1 MIITEP
7 YAQIE
12 SAPKYHEALAAV
24 EFAARTCYKSELS
37 DNAADAE
44 RFIRSVIKR
53 GHESVLEHFSV
64 TVRFVCDR
72 GISHELVRHRIA
84 SFCVSGD
91 TVIRSLKQKSW
102 TIRQLYE
109 WQNDLQ
115 RKGRLKL
122 MHVRSVD
129 EDSMTVVPNRIGS
142 ITYMGNKPVYELTTE
157 SGRKIKCT
165 EDHRILCKEGWRPL
179 GEIEIG
185 DFVCANGRELL
196 ENPDWLRYYYLEQNH
211 TRKETAQ
218 AIGCCES
225 YVYRAFQKFGIRK
238 PWSDMPNRKP
248 GRGKKGA
255 MSEEGRRKLS
265 ELHKGG
271 KNKCYKPERRDLTG
285 GGGYSEAIRRYGDMR
300 EKCEFCGATDDV
312 EIHHINKQEYDNRK
326 ANIKMLCP
334 RCHHLWHKPGTIGVF
349 YDKVVN
355 VQYVGVEDVY
365 DMSMASDIHNFVANG
380 IVVHNCQESSRFCNY
395 ANGKFGSEITVIK
408 PHDLPERGIPY
419 YLWLEACRNA
429 EETYNRLVNSGV
441 KPETARSVLPT
452 SLKTEV
458 VMTANLREWRHF
470 LKLRSVGVTGKP
482 HPDMKLLA
490 DDLLRQF
497 KERLPVFFED
507 IAPTTVKREE
517 PQAEPKPQ
525 EEPKSVFSPRF
536 LAYMQR
542 RGVFKRL

>member
-1 MIITEP
+1 MKILEP

-37 DNAADAE
+37 DNIADAE

-64 TVRFVCDR
+64 TVRFICDR
-72 GISHELVRHRIA
+72 GVSHELVRHRIA
-84 SFCVSGD
+84 SF
-91 TVIRSLKQKSW
+91 
-102 TIRQLYE
+102 
-109 WQNDLQ
+109 
-115 RKGRLKL
+115 
-122 MHVRSVD
+122 
-129 EDSMTVVPNRIGS
+129 
-142 ITYMGNKPVYELTTE
+142 
-157 SGRKIKCT
+157 
-165 EDHRILCKEGWRPL
+165 
-179 GEIEIG
+179 
-185 DFVCANGRELL
+185 A
-196 ENPDWLRYYYLEQNH
+196 
-211 TRKETAQ
+211 
-218 AIGCCES
+218 
-225 YVYRAFQKFGIRK
+225 
-238 PWSDMPNRKP
+238 
-248 GRGKKGA
+248 
-255 MSEEGRRKLS
+255 
-265 ELHKGG
+265 
-271 KNKCYKPERRDLTG
+271 
-285 GGGYSEAIRRYGDMR
+285 
-300 EKCEFCGATDDV
+300 
-312 EIHHINKQEYDNRK
+312 
-326 ANIKMLCP
+326 
-334 RCHHLWHKPGTIGVF
+334 
-349 YDKVVN
+349 
-355 VQYVGVEDVY
+355 
-365 DMSMASDIHNFVANG
+365 
-380 IVVHNCQESSRFCNY
+380 QESSRFCNY